1 MQDSPAHSVVVVKT
15 GFLSGHP
22 APQSV
27 GEFEQ
32 VIMVL
37 TRVGIE

>member
-1 MQDSPAHSVVVVKT
+1 VGILP
-15 GFLSGHP
+15 
-22 APQSV
+22 PQSV